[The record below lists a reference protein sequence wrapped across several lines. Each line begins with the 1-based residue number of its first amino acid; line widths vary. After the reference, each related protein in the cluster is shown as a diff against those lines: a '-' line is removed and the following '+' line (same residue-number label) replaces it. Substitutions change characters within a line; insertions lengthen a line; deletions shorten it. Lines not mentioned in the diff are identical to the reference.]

1 MRYHLSEPSQTT
13 AGHFTAAAVIVLF
26 WSVISFY
33 FEGEMAWA
41 TDERNYVPGFE
52 DIFGLSPGTRYYRRL
67 LKSECDR
74 NLPERIKAKH
84 S

>member
-1 MRYHLSEPSQTT
+1 MGRFRYEIPPL
-13 AGHFTAAAVIVLF
+13 

-41 TDERNYVPGFE
+41 TDERNYAPGFE
-52 DIFGLSPGTRYYRRL
+52 DIFGLSPGARYNRRL
-67 LKSECDR
+67 LKSEYDR
-74 NLPERIKAKH
+74 SLPERIKAKL